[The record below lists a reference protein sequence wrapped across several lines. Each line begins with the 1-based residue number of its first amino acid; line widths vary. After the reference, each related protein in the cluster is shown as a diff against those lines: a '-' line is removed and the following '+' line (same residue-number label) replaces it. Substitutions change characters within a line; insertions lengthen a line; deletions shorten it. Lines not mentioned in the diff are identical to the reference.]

1 MNEVKVS
8 SPATVS
14 NLVCGFDIIGLALND
29 PQEFVTIKHGKNPG
43 ITIQHIDKYNLP
55 LDPKMNVAG
64 VALQSML
71 DELCIKSGF
80 ELIIDKKINPGSGLG
95 SSAASAAGAIVAAN
109 ILLDTNLAE
118 KELVRFAM
126 NGEML
131 ASGAKH
137 ADNIA
142 PCIYGG
148 VTVIRDTA
156 TFDIVRLKSPPLYI
170 TIIHPQIE
178 IKTSESR
185 KILPKEIPLKDAV
198 IQWGNIAALVAGF
211 MQNDLDLIGR
221 SMNDIIIEPVRS
233 KFIPGFDELKK
244 RCMDAGALAG
254 GISGSGPSVFMFSKD
269 ADTGKKIRTVMC
281 DVYNNLGLKYS
292 DYMTTIN
299 NEGVK
304 VLETK

>member
-8 SPATVS
+8 SPATIS

-29 PQEFVTIKHGKNPG
+29 PQEFVTIKHSKNPG
-43 ITIQHIDKYNLP
+43 ISIQHIDQYNLP
-55 LDPKMNVAG
+55 TDPKMNVAG

-71 DELCIKSGF
+71 DELGIKSGF

-95 SSAASAAGAIVAAN
+95 SSAASAAGTIVAAN
-109 ILLDTNLAE
+109 ILLGTNLAE

-126 NGEML
+126 NGEIV

-156 TFDIVRLKSPPLYI
+156 TYDIVRLKSPPLYI
-170 TIIHPQIE
+170 SIIHPQIE
-178 IKTSESR
+178 IKTAESR

-269 ADTGKKIRTVMC
+269 ANTGKKIRTVMC
-281 DVYNNLGLKYS
+281 DVYNNLGMKYS
-292 DYMTTIN
+292 DYLTTIN

-304 VLETK
+304 ILETK

>member
-8 SPATVS
+8 SPATIS
-14 NLVCGFDIIGLALND
+14 NLVCGFDIIGLALHE
-29 PQEFVTIKHGKNPG
+29 PQEFVTIKHRKNPG
-43 ITIQHIDKYNLP
+43 ISIQHIDKYNIP
-55 LDPKMNVAG
+55 TDPKMNVAG

-71 DELCIKSGF
+71 DELGIKSGL

-109 ILLDTNLAE
+109 ILLGINLSE
-118 KELVRFAM
+118 KDLVRFAM
-126 NGEML
+126 HGEVV

-148 VTVIRDTA
+148 VTIIRDTD
-156 TFDIVRLKSPPLYI
+156 TYDIIRLKSPPLFI
-170 TIIHPQIE
+170 SIVHPQIE

-198 IQWGNIAALVAGF
+198 IQWGNIAGLVAGF

-244 RCMDAGALAG
+244 KCMDAGALAG

-269 ADTGKKIRTVMC
+269 ADTGKKLRSIMC
-281 DVYNNLGLKYS
+281 DVYNNLGMEYS
-292 DYMTTIN
+292 DYLTTIN